1 MSKRFG
7 FEITA
12 RQAEFMR
19 SEAMETL
26 FGGAA
31 GGGKSY
37 AQLIDALVFA
47 GRYPGSRQLVLRR
60 TLRELERSLIA
71 VSEQVYPQAVGKLV
85 RSENQ
90 WRMGNGSVIEFGHC
104 QYESDVTRYQS
115 AEYDVIR
122 FDELTHFT
130 EHQYTY
136 LISRVRGANGFPKQV
151 KSTTNPGGI
160 GHDWVKKRFIDAMP
174 PDTVTEFAGGS
185 RVFLPAK
192 VTDNVFLMRRDPGTA
207 GDSKTL
213 GKKSAGRCS
222 RATGICRRGVTS
234 RSFPGKSMCARR
246 LRFPRSG
253 DGI

>member
-151 KSTTNPGGI
+151 KSTTNPGGL
-160 GHDWVKKRFIDAMP
+160 GHDWVKKRFIDAMS
-174 PDTVTEFAGGS
+174 PDTVSEFEGGS
-185 RVFLPAK
+185 RLFLPAK
-192 VTDNVFLMRRDPGTA
+192 VTDNVFLMRRDPGY
-207 GDSKTL
+207 
-213 GKKSAGRCS
+213 R
-222 RATGICRRGVTS
+222 
-234 RSFPGKSMCARR
+234 RR
-246 LRFPRSG
+246 LKNLGEKERRALLEGDWDLQEGRYFPF
-253 DGI
+253 